1 MIGLILAMFQPISY
15 SRCNKTRPS
24 CTLLLRPVRQA
35 NQDPDSLIRKK
46 KVSLQSYV
54 NKELGFKLLVLPEE
68 RLRMS
73 VPAELILGAAVAVN
87 VVKLLSVDVEGDVEK
102 VGVGIRQRGAN
113 DDELAVVD
121 GLQS

>member
-1 MIGLILAMFQPISY
+1 M
-15 SRCNKTRPS
+15 
-24 CTLLLRPVRQA
+24 
-35 NQDPDSLIRKK
+35 
-46 KVSLQSYV
+46 
-54 NKELGFKLLVLPEE
+54 LVLPEE

-102 VGVGIRQRGAN
+102 VGVGIRQCGAN

>member
-1 MIGLILAMFQPISY
+1 M
-15 SRCNKTRPS
+15 
-24 CTLLLRPVRQA
+24 
-35 NQDPDSLIRKK
+35 
-46 KVSLQSYV
+46 
-54 NKELGFKLLVLPEE
+54 LVLPEE